1 MKDLAK
7 PAIDV
12 VNNNILKF
20 YPAERWL
27 KTYINWMEN
36 IRDWCISRQLWW
48 GHRIP
53 VYYCQKC
60 GQMIVAHDR
69 PLKCEN
75 CDTMDW
81 KQDENVLDTWFS
93 SWLWP
98 FSTMDWP
105 EKNEVLEYFYPT
117 DVLITAPDIIFFWV
131 ARMIM
136 AGLEFMDEIPFKVVY
151 LNGIVRD
158 SIGRK
163 MSKSLG
169 NGIDPLDII
178 ERYSADAMRFTLLVL
193 SAEGQ
198 DINLSESHFEMGR
211 NFSNKIWNAYRFIAM
226 NLNTENNNYLDYKK
240 YYQLSDKWILSRLQK
255 TIDNVGKN
263 LDNYRL
269 NDSITAVYH
278 FFWHEFCDWYLEQIK
293 ARLTDESPQVEKET
307 AVSIAVQVMK
317 TCMNLLHPYIPFI
330 TEEIWDR
337 LKIEGQESIV
347 ISTWPIVSHELV
359 DDKSEKEMIFIQ
371 NVITSIR
378 NIRSEM
384 NIPLSSKV
392 DFKFKSEDKGKTEII
407 NKQTQYI
414 QQLARVS
421 KIEQIPISEKIR
433 GTAMNVVDNVELFVP
448 LIGLIDLDKERSR
461 LVKEMERLNSQIKAL
476 DKKLSN
482 SQFLDKAPASVI
494 EQEKNKRQ
502 NFIEKFEKIKRN
514 IDQLN

>member
-1 MKDLAK
+1 
-7 PAIDV
+7 
-12 VNNNILKF
+12 
-20 YPAERWL
+20 
-27 KTYINWMEN
+27 
-36 IRDWCISRQLWW
+36 
-48 GHRIP
+48 
-53 VYYCQKC
+53 
-60 GQMIVAHDR
+60 
-69 PLKCEN
+69 
-75 CDTMDW
+75 
-81 KQDENVLDTWFS
+81 
-93 SWLWP
+93 
-98 FSTMDWP
+98 
-105 EKNEVLEYFYPT
+105 
-117 DVLITAPDIIFFWV
+117 
-131 ARMIM
+131 
-136 AGLEFMDEIPFKVVY
+136 
-151 LNGIVRD
+151 
-158 SIGRK
+158 
-163 MSKSLG
+163 
-169 NGIDPLDII
+169 
-178 ERYSADAMRFTLLVL
+178 
-193 SAEGQ
+193 
-198 DINLSESHFEMGR
+198 
-211 NFSNKIWNAYRFIAM
+211 M
-226 NLNTENNNYLDYKK
+226 NLNTENNNYLGYKK

-255 TIDNVGKN
+255 TIHNVGKN